1 MVVLALAACNRGAEE
16 GEPSADATGRPTA
29 RRDTIK
35 RKPLYPES
43 DVLSILRE
51 LNAGEIVTSRIARD
65 GSQNDDVLR
74 YASVI
79 IRDHSELMVLVD
91 SLRLQGRDNL
101 ISGTLKREAD
111 STTQMLATLP
121 SGLNNTYMDQQIR
134 AHQKALLLLDT
145 AIIPSATTPKLRQ
158 LLVAVRP
165 TLAAHLQR
173 AMQIYSLRKKQ
184 AAERGEEFVVATP
197 RTAPPRPKPSELTV
211 TPTDTAP
218 TPQPADTVPTT
229 TTNM

>member
-1 MVVLALAACNRGAEE
+1 MVVLALAACRGNKD
-16 GEPSADATGRPTA
+16 EPAAGGSGRPTA
-29 RRDTIK
+29 RKDSVVR
-35 RKPLYPES
+35 RPLYPEA
-43 DVLSILRE
+43 DALSILRE
-51 LNAGEIVTSRIARD
+51 LNAAEIVTSRIARD
-65 GSQNDDVLR
+65 GSQNEEVLR

-91 SLRLQGRDNL
+91 SLGLQARDNL
-101 ISGTLKREAD
+101 ISGTIKREAD
-111 STTQMLATLP
+111 STAQMLAMLP

-197 RTAPPRPKPSELTV
+197 RTAPPRPKPSELTPAPV
-211 TPTDTAP
+211 DTAP
-218 TPQPADTVPTT
+218 TPPPADTVPTT